1 MSVEQTNA
9 ICCGS
14 KPPGVAGAA
23 LVNAC
28 QLCPSSPTYWRDQAP
43 TAPTAVQVAVAP
55 AAAPRSP
62 SGGLDWS
69 AHKAGDRRPCRL
81 CGNPAFTR
89 DANGRPCHKT
99 CAEQAGEQQAASAGP
114 ALRLIEGGKR

>member
-1 MSVEQTNA
+1 
-9 ICCGS
+9 
-14 KPPGVAGAA
+14 VAGAA

-43 TAPTAVQVAVAP
+43 TPVPAAQAPTAAVP
-55 AAAPRSP
+55 HLP

-69 AHKAGDRRPCRL
+69 THKAGDRRPCRL
-81 CGNPAFTR
+81 CGDPAFMR

-99 CAEQAGEQQAASAGP
+99 CAEQAGERQPAGGGP
-114 ALRLIEGGKR
+114 ALRLIEGGRR

>member
-1 MSVEQTNA
+1 MSVDQA
-9 ICCGS
+9 AAVCCGD

-43 TAPTAVQVAVAP
+43 TPAP
-55 AAAPRSP
+55 AAQASTAALRPP

-69 AHKAGDRRPCRL
+69 THKAGDRRPCRL
-81 CGNPAFTR
+81 CGDPAFMR

-99 CAEQAGEQQAASAGP
+99 CAEQAGEQAVNAGP